1 MITVNDNRYQKK
13 GDTYEMKKR
22 QLKAVFAMFLLAGG
36 ILAGCGQQKTETTEK
51 KEETKVEEKQEEQQS
66 PETEQVEEV
75 NVQAFIDAYKAIKA
89 ETEKA
94 KEGQPVDWS
103 LVEKTYVEQLQKPIN
118 ELDGTFAQTIEAA
131 IQGGKSGELNV
142 HPARQIVDKVTQSYF
157 YQLQKKLQK
166 DVVAALEAGDQQ
178 KATALFDQIKLLATE
193 IFVPTAMKRDEYY
206 QLTGESSLEQS
217 INAGL
222 AAQEEALK
230 ANNVDDFKVYIQLT
244 DKSIYRSYYLASKSY
259 AEKIEAGVKEGK
271 AEDELKGQQ
280 AEAWGFFQA
289 IKGSLAEGDEAATA
303 RLDEILSLNN
313 DYKTI
318 KASEVSALYAKAL
331 FGKMKGYH
339 EKAPAQL
346 DENNV
351 VEAKVKALE
360 GNMFLKAIELDV
372 QAKLGD
378 EKAAELFAT
387 AEKWYNAIAENKK
400 DEAAQYSKAV
410 LDAVSAIVQ

>member
-1 MITVNDNRYQKK
+1 
-13 GDTYEMKKR
+13 MKKR

>member
-1 MITVNDNRYQKK
+1 
-13 GDTYEMKKR
+13 MKKR

-36 ILAGCGQQKTETTEK
+36 VLAGCGQQKTETTAQ

-66 PETEQVEEV
+66 AETEQVEEV
-75 NVQAFIDAYKAIKA
+75 NVQAFIDAYKAIKT

-103 LVEKTYVEQLQKPIN
+103 IVEKTYTEQLQKPIN

-178 KATALFDQIKLLATE
+178 KATALFEQIKLLATE

-217 INAGL
+217 IQAGL

-259 AEKIEAGVKEGK
+259 VEKIEAGVKEGK

-313 DYKTI
+313 DYKNM
-318 KASEVSALYAKAL
+318 KAAEVSALYAKAL

-351 VEAKVKALE
+351 VEAKEKALE

-372 QAKLGD
+372 KAKLG
-378 EKAAELFAT
+378 EQKAAEVFAT

-400 DEAAQYSKAV
+400 EEAAQHSKAV
-410 LDAVSAIVQ
+410 LDAVSAIIQ

>member
-1 MITVNDNRYQKK
+1 
-13 GDTYEMKKR
+13 MKKR
-22 QLKAVFAMFLLAGG
+22 QLKAVFALFLLAGG

>member
-1 MITVNDNRYQKK
+1 
-13 GDTYEMKKR
+13 MKKR

-36 ILAGCGQQKTETTEK
+36 VLAGCGNAEKTETTEK
-51 KEETKVEEKQEEQQS
+51 KEETKVEEKQEEQQ
-66 PETEQVEEV
+66 PAETEQAEEQV
-75 NVQAFIDAYKAIKA
+75 NVQTFIDAYKAIKA

-94 KEGQPVDWS
+94 KEGQPVDWN

-178 KATALFDQIKLLATE
+178 KATTLFDQIKLLAAE

-280 AEAWGFFQA
+280 AEAWGFLQA
-289 IKGSLAEGDEAATA
+289 IKGSLAEGDEAATT

-313 DYKTI
+313 DYKNI
-318 KASEVSALYAKAL
+318 KAEEVGALFAKAL

-372 QAKLGD
+372 KAKLG
-378 EKAAELFAT
+378 EQKAADVFAT

-400 DEAAQYSKAV
+400 DEAAQHSKAV
-410 LDAVSAIVQ
+410 LDAVSTIVQ

>member
-1 MITVNDNRYQKK
+1 MIIVIKKK

-22 QLKAVFAMFLLAGG
+22 QLKAVFALFLLAGG